1 MYEFYFIFSHEGP
14 RPSVPRTAVMNADF
28 LWVSKKKWAQ
38 LLSYPPCLNKVWSM
52 KSFHVDTMWR
62 HINWFPLFY
71 YLLLNC
77 IMNSRLIWYVDIFSS
92 CFVVVFHEWWNK
104 WKKNPQFNLSNNF
117 SSPFFI
123 SSLFISSSVVLLMS
137 KLFFRSFY
145 QA

>member
-1 MYEFYFIFSHEGP
+1 MEGVRILFFFLP
-14 RPSVPRTAVMNADF
+14 WRSKTKCAKNSSDERRFFVSV
-28 LWVSKKKWAQ
+28 KKKWAQ

-92 CFVVVFHEWWNK
+92 CFVVVFHDWWNK
-104 WKKNPQFNLSNNF
+104 WKKINNSIFPTIFQAPF
-117 SSPFFI
+117 SYHLC
-123 SSLFISSSVVLLMS
+123 SSHLPWDF
-137 KLFFRSFY
+137 
-145 QA
+145 